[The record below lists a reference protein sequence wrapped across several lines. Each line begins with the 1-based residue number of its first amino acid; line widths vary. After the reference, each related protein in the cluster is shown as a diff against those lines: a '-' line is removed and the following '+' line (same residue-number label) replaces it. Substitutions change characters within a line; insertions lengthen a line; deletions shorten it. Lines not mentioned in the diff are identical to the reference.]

1 MNMFTQNIKPCV
13 FCDGSECIANNI
25 VKCNPFATMGAMKKV
40 GPNYIL
46 KGLATNAL
54 NQLKN

>member
-1 MNMFTQNIKPCV
+1 MNLFMQNMKPCI
-13 FCDGSECIANNI
+13 FCDGSECITNNI

-40 GPNYIL
+40 GPNYTL
-46 KGLATNAL
+46 GLTTNAL

>member
-1 MNMFTQNIKPCV
+1 MNLLTQNMKSCV
-13 FCDGSECIANNI
+13 FCDGSQWITNNI
-25 VKCNPFATMGAMKKV
+25 VNCNPFATMGTMKKV

-46 KGLATNAL
+46 GMATNAL

>member
-1 MNMFTQNIKPCV
+1 MNLFAQNLKSCV
-13 FCDGSECIANNI
+13 FCDGSECITNNI

-46 KGLATNAL
+46 GLATNAL
-54 NQLKN
+54 NQL